1 MDWSVITD
9 NIGVI
14 FDATLMTIWISVS
27 TIVLSLI
34 LAFPLA
40 VMRDGRA
47 AILRRIAAFFSWF
60 MRATP
65 ALTLLFFTYFGL
77 PQLGIYLDAVPAAI
91 VGLTLSAAGY
101 NMEYIRSGLR
111 SVPTTQYEAA
121 RALGM
126 PSTMILR
133 RIIVPQ
139 AIRTIMP
146 PLTSNLTLVMKGSSL
161 AGMVAVTELTGAGM
175 ALISETYKPIEILLV
190 IGIIYLILN
199 GILIRLQK
207 WVEYRLSFERL
218 AAHDQ

>member
-1 MDWSVITD
+1 MDWSVITV

-111 SVPTTQYEAA
+111 SVPANQYEAA

-126 PSTMILR
+126 PPLMILR

-207 WVEYRLSFERL
+207 WVEYRLSFKRL
-218 AAHDQ
+218 AAHDR